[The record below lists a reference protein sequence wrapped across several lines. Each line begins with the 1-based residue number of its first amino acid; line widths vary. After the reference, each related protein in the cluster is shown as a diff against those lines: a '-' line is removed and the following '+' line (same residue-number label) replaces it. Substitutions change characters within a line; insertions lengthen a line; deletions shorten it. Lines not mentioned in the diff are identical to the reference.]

1 MTDGEKKI
9 IVDED
14 WKTQVENE
22 RAAAEADSTGSSDQ
36 AQDFGAVPDASFE
49 VLVSTLAAQ
58 AMAAMGHVID
68 PNTGKPMEIRLDIAK
83 LQIDLLNLLDE
94 KTKGN
99 LSLDEEKLLTEA
111 IHNMRMLYVAS
122 SGGGAEQ

>member
-1 MTDGEKKI
+1 MTDGDKKI

-14 WKTQVENE
+14 WKAQVAREKSGTDI
-22 RAAAEADSTGSSDQ
+22 EADTKTDPVSVGDLPEAT
-36 AQDFGAVPDASFE
+36 FE

-58 AMAAMGHVID
+58 AMAAMGHVVD

-83 LQIDLLNLLDE
+83 LQIDLLQVLDE

-99 LSLDEEKLLTEA
+99 LDLEDEKLLTDA

-122 SGGGAEQ
+122 QKVADNQK

>member
-1 MTDGEKKI
+1 MTDEEKKI

-22 RAAAEADSTGSSDQ
+22 RAAAAKVDSGAAEENQ
-36 AQDFGAVPDASFE
+36 YGAVPDASFE

-58 AMAAMGHVID
+58 AMAAMGHVVD

-83 LQIDLLNLLDE
+83 LQIDLLSLLDE

-122 SGGGAEQ
+122 NSAKSGSE

>member
-1 MTDGEKKI
+1 MSDGDKKI

-14 WKTQVENE
+14 WKSQVEREKAGSDDSDTDTVPVNIGE
-22 RAAAEADSTGSSDQ
+22 LPEAT
-36 AQDFGAVPDASFE
+36 FE

-58 AMAAMGHVID
+58 AMAAMGHVVD

-83 LQIDLLNLLDE
+83 LQIDLLQILDE
-94 KTKGN
+94 KTSGN
-99 LSLDEEKLLTEA
+99 LDLEDEKLLTDA

-122 SGGGAEQ
+122 QKVADHQK